1 MQYNGWKNKETYEAF
16 RWLEPYLTEDLRDG
30 AEVESTEVKDAL
42 NNMRADL
49 PEICGLFEDFIDDA
63 LDRIACHEI
72 AEHITEKNRGAGRAG
87 AHI

>member
-1 MQYNGWKNKETYEAF
+1 MQYNGWTTYEAF

-42 NNMRADL
+42 NNMRAAARSAA
-49 PEICGLFEDFIDDA
+49 CSQDDA

-72 AEHITEKNRGAGRAG
+72 AEHITEKNRRAGRRA
-87 AHI
+87 